1 MMIEKYNAGKLD
13 FEPTCPICTLE
24 TQSVWM
30 LKYLD
35 ILELRANLEGID
47 LGYGDTEHLWRSQG
61 DDWGGYEMKQSENM
75 QYRLS

>member
-1 MMIEKYNAGKLD
+1 MANMMLEKHKAGKLD

-35 ILELRANLEGID
+35 ILELRTNLEGID
-47 LGYGDTEHLWRSQG
+47 LG
-61 DDWGGYEMKQSENM
+61 
-75 QYRLS
+75 

>member
-1 MMIEKYNAGKLD
+1 MLEKYRAGKLG

-24 TQSVWM
+24 TQFVWM

-47 LGYGDTEHLWRSQG
+47 LGYGDTEHL
-61 DDWGGYEMKQSENM
+61 
-75 QYRLS
+75 

>member
-47 LGYGDTEHLWRSQG
+47 LGYGDTEHL
-61 DDWGGYEMKQSENM
+61 
-75 QYRLS
+75 